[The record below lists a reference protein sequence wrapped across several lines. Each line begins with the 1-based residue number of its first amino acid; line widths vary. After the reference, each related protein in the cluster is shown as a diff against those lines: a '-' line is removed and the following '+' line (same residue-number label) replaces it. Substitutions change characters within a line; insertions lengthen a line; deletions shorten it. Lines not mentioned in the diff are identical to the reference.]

1 VTGAAR
7 REQKINPSPFSL
19 WPLEHSIDPIGNPQ
33 SRNLLEILHIGRKEE
48 SIMHEGNGGNLEI
61 HCANANALLPQTSE
75 RIGRL
80 SIKQE
85 HLPSRKEV
93 N

>member
-1 VTGAAR
+1 
-7 REQKINPSPFSL
+7 
-19 WPLEHSIDPIGNPQ
+19 
-33 SRNLLEILHIGRKEE
+33 LHE
-48 SIMHEGNGGNLEI
+48 SNGCNLEI
-61 HCANANALLPQTSE
+61 HGADANALLPQTSE

-80 SIKQE
+80 SIKRD